1 MAEKRQEGINIAPIS
16 RDGQTAEKRVP
27 PPISLAVNRWK
38 ILVPQRC
45 LSQSHRKVCLQRWT
59 AWAGVGVSAVV
70 EAAVFSSKGVPP
82 R

>member
-38 ILVPQRC
+38 ILVLQRC
-45 LSQSHRKVCLQRWT
+45 LFTESSQGL
-59 AWAGVGVSAVV
+59 
-70 EAAVFSSKGVPP
+70 PP
-82 R
+82 EMDGMGGRGR